1 MNSAR
6 EDSVKVR
13 RGDKRV
19 LHHNENE
26 IRWTARS
33 EKEQWERSQLI
44 EVKKDVSFFPP
55 PTLPSKDHLP
65 GDLAISI

>member
-1 MNSAR
+1 MDLVSEEEETKKENLFPHYSHPRQALGLNSAR

-33 EKEQWERSQLI
+33 EKEQWERS
-44 EVKKDVSFFPP
+44 
-55 PTLPSKDHLP
+55 
-65 GDLAISI
+65 